1 MRNEVEEIDYEI
13 DACLTNYDEMIK
25 VLPYDDYE
33 EEDGPIDG

>member
-1 MRNEVEEIDYEI
+1 MRNDVDKIDYEI

-25 VLPYDDYE
+25 VLPYVDGE